1 MYLEERDGVSTSSL
15 DSLIN
20 NTTNDNL
27 INEIIK

>member
-1 MYLEERDGVSTSSL
+1 MIEEASGVSTSSL